1 MNLLA
6 NLQSLGI
13 VSRVCSELDNH
24 FGKDEENRILAD
36 FIIEK
41 AKECKNFTGLKNI
54 VLEGDDEFPVDLL
67 ERLYDMI
74 SLMSK
79 PVAVTNKK
87 ESPPQ
92 PQPVITPPSGEDV
105 ERKRR
110 LEQKRRRE
118 EEQLLEDLEHKKK
131 CDDLEQYAI
140 YEGTVQGTKD
150 FGAFVLLQ
158 YTVPEKWR
166 VSGKREG
173 LCHISNISTR
183 EDSCRDLFRR
193 GDTVFVKIMAKTENR
208 ISLSMNEVN
217 QETGADLRKRV
228 PKSQEDSIKIAEAQR
243 NDDENISGLTLRD
256 SKDTAAK
263 KRRKPTIAT
272 LTGHELWERATLQR
286 VGAFDGENI
295 TDDPLYDNDRG
306 VELELNDADD
316 LDYTVEVN
324 QARPAFLSS
333 QKKQKTLSSPVKLT
347 RGNESQLM
355 KAAEAGRS
363 FAKERQQL
371 RDDEFRAQHQR
382 GARSRQDAWEDTNT
396 LQENLD
402 VQDEKILD
410 WKKKAFGSATTF
422 GKISTMSITEQ
433 RQELPIFK
441 LRDTLIE
448 TVKSNQ
454 TLVVIGETGSGKTTQ
469 MTQYLVEAG
478 FAENGKRIGCTQPRR
493 VAATSV
499 AKRVSEEYGCKLG
512 DEVGYAIRFD
522 DMTSPMTK
530 IKYMTDGMLL
540 RESLTD
546 SNLENYSVV
555 MLDEAHERTVN
566 TDVLFGLM
574 KKVLSK
580 RADIRLIVTSATLDA
595 EKFST
600 YFNNAPILTIP
611 GRTHPVKV
619 LYALED
625 KSDYLDEALQTA
637 MQIHLEEPP
646 GDILIFLTGQEE
658 IDTAGEMLHEY
669 MKKLGPKVPEMRV
682 LPVYAQ
688 QPSEMQSRIFE
699 PAPPGTRKVVIAT
712 NIAEASITIDGIY
725 YVIDPGLSK
734 QKRYNPKLG
743 MDSLD
748 VAPISQASAKQR
760 AGRAG
765 RTGPGKCFRLYT
777 EQEFKTNMLPM
788 TVPEIQRTNL
798 ANTVLTLKAM
808 GIHDLITFPFMD
820 APPQETIITAMETL
834 YALVAL
840 DDEGMLTRVGRR
852 MSEFPLEPPLSKVL
866 ITAVDFG
873 CADDIVTIVAM
884 LSVQNIFYRPKDKQ
898 NQADQKKSKFHQP
911 EGDHITLLNIYESWK
926 NNRFSIPWCVDNF
939 LQGRSLKRA
948 QDVRKQLTLLLE
960 KQRFSIKSAGKNYTT
975 IMKAITSGFFF
986 HAAKRDPNN
995 GYRTVAEDQSVYI
1008 HPSSALFQKNPEWV
1022 IYHDLV
1028 LTSKEYMREIMAI
1041 EASWLP
1047 ELAPRF
1053 FSIHDT
1059 ATVSKSRQKEKIQPL
1074 HNKYEAPDEWRL
1086 SKALKAAAKSK
1097 RR

>member
-1 MNLLA
+1 M
-6 NLQSLGI
+6 
-13 VSRVCSELDNH
+13 
-24 FGKDEENRILAD
+24 
-36 FIIEK
+36 
-41 AKECKNFTGLKNI
+41 
-54 VLEGDDEFPVDLL
+54 
-67 ERLYDMI
+67 
-74 SLMSK
+74 
-79 PVAVTNKK
+79 
-87 ESPPQ
+87 
-92 PQPVITPPSGEDV
+92 
-105 ERKRR
+105 
-110 LEQKRRRE
+110 
-118 EEQLLEDLEHKKK
+118 LEDLERQKK
-131 CDDLEQYAI
+131 CEDLEQYCI
-140 YEGTVQGTKD
+140 YEGTVVSVKD
-150 FGAFVLLQ
+150 FGAFIALNH
-158 YTVPEKWR
+158 TIPEKWPVR
-166 VSGKREG
+166 GKREG

-183 EDSCRDLFRR
+183 SGTTSCRDILHR
-193 GDTVFVKIMAKTENR
+193 GDVVFVKIMAKTENK

-217 QETGADLRKRV
+217 QETGEDLRKRV
-228 PKSQEDSIKIAEAQR
+228 AKTYEQTLKMQGDSTT
-243 NDDENISGLTLRD
+243 ENISGHTLKDD
-256 SKDTAAK
+256 SDFNK

-286 VGAFDGENI
+286 VGAFDGEAI
-295 TDDPLYDNDRG
+295 ADDPLYDQQRG
-306 VELELNDADD
+306 VQLDLNEADN

-324 QARPAFLSS
+324 NARPAFIGSHKQ
-333 QKKQKTLSSPVKLT
+333 QKALSSPVKLT
-347 RGNESQLM
+347 RGSDSMLM

-396 LQENLD
+396 LQEDLEIQN
-402 VQDEKILD
+402 EKILE
-410 WKKKAFGSATTF
+410 WKKKAFGAAPTF
-422 GKISTMSITEQ
+422 GKISTMSIMEQ

-448 TVKSNQ
+448 TVKTNQ

-478 FAENGKRIGCTQPRR
+478 FAEKGKRIGCTQPRR

-522 DMTSPMTK
+522 DMTSPATK

-546 SNLENYSVV
+546 PNLENYSVI

-574 KKVLSK
+574 KKVLSR
-580 RADIRLIVTSATLDA
+580 RADIHLIVTSATLDA

-611 GRTHPVKV
+611 GRTHPVQV
-619 LYALED
+619 LYALDD

-669 MKKLGPKVPEMRV
+669 MKKLGPKVPEMRI

-777 EQEFKTNMLPM
+777 EHEFKTNMLPM

-808 GIHDLITFPFMD
+808 GIHDLLTFPFMD
-820 APPQETIITAMETL
+820 APPQETIVTAMETL
-834 YALVAL
+834 YALGAL

-884 LSVQNIFYRPKDKQ
+884 LSVQNIFYRPKEKQ

-939 LQGRSLKRA
+939 LQGRSLRRA

-960 KQRFSIKSAGKNYTT
+960 KQRFPIKSAGKNYTA

-986 HAAKRDPNN
+986 HAAKRDSTN

-1041 EASWLP
+1041 EAHWLP

-1053 FSIHDT
+1053 FSIHD
-1059 ATVSKSRQKEKIQPL
+1059 ASTVSKSRQREKIQPL
-1074 HNKYEAPDEWRL
+1074 FNKYEAPDEWRL